1 MKLRF
6 IYLCVI
12 SIWGYIP
19 FFFSQSEVI
28 FNGGESGTW
37 TLPCGVT
44 DITVEIWA
52 AGGGGGKG
60 VKASSGGGGGGG
72 GEYIIVSLSS
82 LSAGSQFTYNVGIGG
97 AGSSGGGDNGFAGG
111 DSNFDSYIAQGGQ
124 GGFGL
129 GGAGGAGGSYGG
141 IGSSAGSNGDNGN
154 IPVSPNGGAGGNNG
168 LNLNGAPTTTSDG
181 VGLSG
186 GIGGG
191 GAGGMK
197 PGGGSSHGGSGGNGQ
212 IKITYTDPYIGSFA
226 GADLEFNCN
235 DFTSQNLGAVPASHY
250 ERVTI

>member
-1 MKLRF
+1 MKLRL

-72 GEYIIVSLSS
+72 GGGEYIIVSLSS

-97 AGSSGGGDNGFAGG
+97 SGSSGGGDNGIAGG
-111 DSNFDSYIAQGGQ
+111 DSNFDSYIAQG
-124 GGFGL
+124 
-129 GGAGGAGGSYGG
+129 
-141 IGSSAGSNGDNGN
+141 
-154 IPVSPNGGAGGNNG
+154 
-168 LNLNGAPTTTSDG
+168 
-181 VGLSG
+181 
-186 GIGGG
+186 
-191 GAGGMK
+191 
-197 PGGGSSHGGSGGNGQ
+197 
-212 IKITYTDPYIGSFA
+212 
-226 GADLEFNCN
+226 
-235 DFTSQNLGAVPASHY
+235 
-250 ERVTI
+250 